1 MVVDAG
7 WWSNGRVSDIR
18 TVAVVVRM
26 VLDDFLQQKKDL
38 FVRFV
43 LFENVPSVALD
54 FVVAAS
60 DVPGYWRIEQ
70 AS

>member
-1 MVVDAG
+1 MWEGRRAGSEALLDNQVVVVDAG

-38 FVRFV
+38 FV
-43 LFENVPSVALD
+43 
-54 FVVAAS
+54 
-60 DVPGYWRIEQ
+60 
-70 AS
+70 